1 MGALYSPVSVLLTII
16 RIEYMY
22 TLYVSLL
29 QHRVPWQWLVIVILK
44 QEIHHRQPQNTVCS
58 AQHPA
63 RPPKSGYHK
72 TLSVRPSTQP
82 VLPKSGYHKT
92 LSVHPSTQPVLTRVA
107 TTKPCLFGPAPS
119 PSSQEWLPQNTVC
132 SAQHPAHPPKSGY
145 HKTLSV
151 QPSTQ
156 PVLTRVATTKHC
168 LFGPAP
174 SPSSQ
179 EWLPQNTVCLAQH
192 PTCLHKSGYHK
203 TLSVRPSTQPVLPR
217 VATTKHCLFGPAP
230 NLSSQEWLPQNTVCL
245 AQHPTCLHKSGYH
258 KTLSV
263 RPSTQPV
270 LPRVATTKHCLF
282 GPAPNLSSQEW
293 LPQNTVCSAQ
303 HPTCPPKSG
312 YHKTLS
318 VWPSTQPVF
327 TRVATTKHCLF
338 GPAPNLSSQEWL
350 PQNTVCSAQHPT
362 CPPKSGYHKT
372 LSVQPST
379 QPVLPMVADQILG
392 HPPLLLATTTKGSCL
407 YSTANNCWSTGH
419 VTGGSCNT
427 GHVTGGSWSTGHVTD
442 GSWSTGHVTGGSWVI
457 R

>member
-82 VLPKSGYHKT
+82 VLP
-92 LSVHPSTQPVLTRVA
+92 RVA
-107 TTKPCLFGPAPS
+107 TTKHCLFIPAHS
-119 PSSQEWLPQNTVC
+119 LSSQEWLPQNTVC
-132 SAQHPAHPPKSGY
+132 SAQHPARPPKSGY

-151 QPSTQ
+151 HPSTQ

-179 EWLPQNTVCLAQH
+179 EWLPQNTVCSAQH
-192 PTCLHKSGYHK
+192 PARPPKSGYHK

-230 NLSSQEWLPQNTVCL
+230 NLSSQEWLPQNTV
-245 AQHPTCLHKSGYH
+245 
-258 KTLSV
+258 
-263 RPSTQPV
+263 R
-270 LPRVATTKHCLF
+270 
-282 GPAPNLSSQEW
+282 
-293 LPQNTVCSAQ
+293 SAQ
-303 HPTCPPKSG
+303 HPARPPNG
-312 YHKTLS
+312 GR
-318 VWPSTQPVF
+318 PDPRPFSTAVGNHD
-327 TRVATTKHCLF
+327 K
-338 GPAPNLSSQEWL
+338 G
-350 PQNTVCSAQHPT
+350 
-362 CPPKSGYHKT
+362 
-372 LSVQPST
+372 
-379 QPVLPMVADQILG
+379 
-392 HPPLLLATTTKGSCL
+392 LLLIQHSKQLLEHWSCDWWVMQ
-407 YSTANNCWSTGH
+407 YWSCDWWVMEH
-419 VTGGSCNT
+419 WSC
-427 GHVTGGSWSTGHVTD
+427 D
-442 GSWSTGHVTGGSWVI
+442 
-457 R
+457 